1 MAAVYPWQEA
11 DRERLFSLRSHLP
24 HTVLL
29 TGPRGVG
36 KLALAEVWGKALLCE
51 MPTVA
56 GDACD
61 RCEACHWFDA
71 GTHPDWLH
79 LSFEEKDGKD
89 GEMRL
94 AAEITVD
101 QARQATQFAQL
112 SSFRGGRRIAL
123 IEPADALNRA
133 ASNALL
139 KVLEE
144 PPLNTVFIL
153 VSHQIRRLLPTLR
166 SRCHRQDIGL
176 PDPSLATGWLKAQG
190 VELAEVRLALAG
202 GSPLAA
208 LAWQDE
214 ESWEQR
220 RQILDALAAPQSLDV
235 TIAGESWGRIR
246 SALWYGLSYKWLADL
261 LASALNAPARF
272 NPDYGKQLA
281 KLGATADLRSLLNLN
296 RNHAEDGRWVEH
308 PLNRPLQIESWL
320 LDYRGLFENKGNA

>member
-1 MAAVYPWQEA
+1 MVAVYPWQET
-11 DRERLFSLRSHLP
+11 DRQRLFGLRSRLP
-24 HTVLL
+24 HAVLL

-36 KLALAEVWGKALLCE
+36 KRALAEAWGKTLLCE
-51 MPTVA
+51 SPTAA
-56 GDACD
+56 GEACD

-79 LSFEEKDGKD
+79 LSFEEKEGKD
-89 GEMRL
+89 GEIRL
-94 AAEITVD
+94 ATEITVD

-144 PPLNTVFIL
+144 PPLNTMFIL
-153 VSHQIRRLLPTLR
+153 ISHQVRRLLPTLR

-176 PDPSLATGWLKAQG
+176 PEPGPATDWLKAQG
-190 VELAEVRLALAG
+190 VEQAEVRLALAG

-208 LAWQDE
+208 LAWQEE

-220 RQILDALAAPQSLDV
+220 RLVLDALAAPHSLDFAA
-235 TIAGESWGRIR
+235 AGESWGRIP
-246 SALWYGLSYKWLADL
+246 SSLWYGLSYKWLADL
-261 LASALNAPARF
+261 LASTLKAPVRF
-272 NPDYGKQLA
+272 NPDYGKELGRLA
-281 KLGATADLRSLLNLN
+281 AQADLRGLLNLN
-296 RNHAEDGRWVEH
+296 RKHAEDGRWAEH

-320 LDYRGLFENKGNA
+320 LDYRALFENKGKA